1 MYIWLKKIDMN
12 DGIEYYNLLNTL
24 SSYKNVFAKPM
35 AEPLNNY
42 NEFEHFKKTRILMEF
57 GLVKKTLVPT
67 ITYWI
72 MLKNK
77 PIGYAILRHK
87 LPENKIGGNI
97 GICLLREYQGKEL
110 GKQVIE
116 QLSLIALNEYGLD
129 DIYIT
134 VKKENIRCQ
143 KLMDKIGIDTFK
155 EEKGYIFYRDDLN
168 IRYEE
173 EKIK

>member
-1 MYIWLKKIDMN
+1 MNIWLKKIDIN
-12 DGIEYYNLLNTL
+12 DGLEYYNLINTL
-24 SSYKNVFAKPM
+24 SSYENVFAKPIP
-35 AEPLNNY
+35 EPFSCY
-42 NEFEHFKKTRILMEF
+42 EDFEDFKKVRLIMEY
-57 GLVKKTLVPT
+57 GIKENNIVPT
-67 ITYWI
+67 ITYWV

-77 PIGYAILRHK
+77 PIGYAILRHRI
-87 LPENKIGGNI
+87 PENKIGGNI
-97 GICLLREYQGKEL
+97 GICLLSEYQGKEL

-129 DIYIT
+129 NIYIT